1 MHAMFAVQ
9 RTNACTYLVKLK
21 TYLFLLFLSISS
33 DTYECSWNG
42 QHPLCGIRFC
52 SGYGMLVLLLGF
64 IYVGLFYY
72 QIFKPRVGRK
82 LHQQFLHPASVAWHK
97 FSRTR

>member
-1 MHAMFAVQ
+1 
-9 RTNACTYLVKLK
+9 
-21 TYLFLLFLSISS
+21 
-33 DTYECSWNG
+33 
-42 QHPLCGIRFC
+42 
-52 SGYGMLVLLLGF
+52 MLVLLLGF

-82 LHQQFLHPASVAWHK
+82 LHQHFLHPASVAWHK